1 MLPPKFG
8 IQRALIGCAV
18 ALFLFGVYWLIS
30 QRFDPR
36 ALLDSWPVLVVVTGI
51 GGFAGWIAPLV
62 GPRPT
67 DVDKVSDKSSRWL
80 HRLRLGLLSS
90 SLQWLKTSPAL
101 RRWLKPGGGALK
113 GETLYLLVHPDDVND
128 VDRAF
133 LAASLNKARFQ
144 ARCRIALTATQH
156 RHVLL
161 KVRPLTD
168 ANGRVVRYLVR
179 VADATGQVRAEQII
193 KKQVSV
199 AQERLVHLEQ
209 DLARLKESYRDLYH
223 NAPVMY
229 FSLDAQGRLVT
240 VNDTLLQTLGYE
252 RAEVMG
258 RSYTLLWSEGAK
270 ERPSAA
276 AIEREWET
284 HWRKRDGAQLNVW
297 IRTVPLADDAGRF
310 VRLRGAA
317 LDLTDRSRLAIELQA
332 RGDELERTNTRL
344 RQINTELEDFNYVVS
359 HDLKEPLRTLQAY
372 SHLLAEDFSS
382 QLGPDGFQYINHMIQ
397 ASRRLG
403 ELIDDLLKLSQAGR
417 FKGAPQEFDL
427 IEVVATVRND
437 LVGLIQQKEA
447 SVLTEGSLPAL
458 TGDQPR
464 IAQLLA
470 NLVANGLKYNRN
482 PAPKVVIGQV
492 LGPLPASAPVDVDH
506 HHAVIYVRDNGI
518 GIDPKHHQQIFGIFR
533 RLHQTDEFEGTGAGL
548 AICQKIVQAH
558 GGKIWVESQAGQG
571 ATFFF
576 TLPRPQQI
584 HTRLMPPPPPTIVLD
599 ETSLEDSTKARHTLH
614 AVDPLSPHQERRGGK
629 PLVLLVEDQEDVGVI
644 IQRLGE
650 RSGLQIVRYASAE
663 EAWHY
668 LQTNRP
674 HLLLL
679 DINLPGMNGI
689 ALCRKVRRELR
700 RTDVPIVLFS
710 PEENPAEL
718 EKLRTAGATD
728 ILSKDLLS
736 EPMVWQQRISD
747 ILRRGVRAASSE

>member
-1 MLPPKFG
+1 MLPIKYG
-8 IQRALIGCAV
+8 IQRALIGGAA

-30 QRFDPR
+30 QRFDPQ
-36 ALLDSWPVLVVVTGI
+36 ALLDSWPVLAVVTAI
-51 GGFAGWIAPLV
+51 GGFVGWFASV
-62 GPRPT
+62 VWPRPN
-67 DVDKVSDKSSRWL
+67 DEIHEASGHRNRPRWQD
-80 HRLRLGLLSS
+80 RLRLGVLSS
-90 SLQWLKTSPAL
+90 SLRWLKTTTAL
-101 RRWLKPGGGALK
+101 RRWLKPDGGEFK
-113 GETLYLLVHPDDVND
+113 GGSLYSLVHPEDVND

-144 ARCRIALTATQH
+144 ARCRIALTAAQH

-168 ANGRVVRYLVR
+168 ATGRVVRYLVR
-179 VADATGQVRAEQII
+179 VADATGQARVEQNF
-193 KKQVSV
+193 KKQMSL
-199 AQERLVHLEQ
+199 AQERLVQLEQ

-229 FSLDAQGRLVT
+229 FSLDVQGKLVT
-240 VNDTLLQTLGYE
+240 VNDTLLRTLGYE
-252 RAEVMG
+252 REEVMG
-258 RSYTLLWSEGAK
+258 RSFTLMWSEGAK
-270 ERPSAA
+270 ERPTAA
-276 AIEREWET
+276 AQVREWET

-317 LDLTDRSRLAIELQA
+317 LDLTDRSRLAIELLA
-332 RGDELERTNTRL
+332 RGDELERTNARL
-344 RQINTELEDFNYVVS
+344 RQINTELEDFSYVVS

-417 FKGAPQEFDL
+417 IKGAPQEFDL

-447 SVLTEGSLPAL
+447 TVLTEGSLPAL
-458 TGDQPR
+458 SGDQQR

-470 NLVANGLKYNRN
+470 NLVANALKYNRN

-492 LGPLPASAPVDVDH
+492 SGPLPASAPVDVDH
-506 HHAVIYVRDNGI
+506 RHAVIYVRDNGI

-571 ATFFF
+571 ATFYF
-576 TLPRPQQI
+576 TLPRPPQLHQQLTPPASARQENRSEDLTA
-584 HTRLMPPPPPTIVLD
+584 TRQ
-599 ETSLEDSTKARHTLH
+599 TSPGTRAPS
-614 AVDPLSPHQERRGGK
+614 GGQAK
-629 PLVLLVEDQEDVGVI
+629 PLVLLVEDQEDIGVI

-650 RSGLQIVRYASAE
+650 RSGLQIVRFASAE
-663 EAWHY
+663 EAWQY
-668 LQTNRP
+668 LQTNEP
-674 HLLLL
+674 DLLLL

-689 ALCRKVRRELR
+689 ALCRNVRQELHR
-700 RTDVPIVLFS
+700 ANVPIVLFS

-718 EKLRTAGATD
+718 EKLWNAGATH

-736 EPMVWQQRISD
+736 EPAVWQERIGA
-747 ILRRGVRAASSE
+747 ILKQGVRAAGGL